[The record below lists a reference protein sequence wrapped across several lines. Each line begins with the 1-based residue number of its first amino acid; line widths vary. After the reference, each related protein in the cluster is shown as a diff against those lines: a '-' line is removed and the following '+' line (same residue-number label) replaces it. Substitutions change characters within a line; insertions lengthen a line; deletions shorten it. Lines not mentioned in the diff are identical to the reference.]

1 MKSAYQLN
9 MILIFCI
16 VSWGS
21 SYVAIKI
28 GLESFSPAQ
37 VASYRLFVAGTISLT
52 FLVLNRVS
60 FPTLHQFRQ
69 IVIIAF
75 IGIFVYHISIT
86 YFTVYF
92 EPNVVSFVSN
102 TAPMFIVIFSHLI
115 LNEHLRSIR
124 WSGFWLA
131 LLGIGIMNHQ
141 LGTVPDWK
149 QLGLLILP
157 VSGALFF
164 VLQKPLLKEMEPKYM
179 MHWCII
185 LGALMLLLWD
195 ASFLNELSG
204 ASYQSHIAI
213 IYLGIIPTV
222 AAFQLWAYLLS
233 KTAAS
238 NLASPI
244 YLVPTSTLLCSLI
257 FFHRIPEVSTILG
270 GSITILGVVISKQ
283 KQKVNESARVK

>member
-1 MKSAYQLN
+1 MKSESRPYV
-9 MILIFCI
+9 ILIFC
-16 VSWGS
+16 VLSWGS

-28 GLESFSPAQ
+28 GLESFAPTQ
-37 VASYRLFVAGTISLT
+37 VASYRLFVAGIISLAFAT
-52 FLVLNRVS
+52 INRIGL
-60 FPTLHQFRQ
+60 PTLQQFRQ

-75 IGIFVYHISIT
+75 VGIFIYHISIT

-102 TAPMFIVIFSHLI
+102 TAPIFIVIFSHLI
-115 LNEHLRSIR
+115 LNEHLRNIR

-131 LLGIGIMNHQ
+131 LLGIGIMNYQ
-141 LGTVPDWK
+141 SGTIPDWR

-157 VSGALFF
+157 ASGALFF
-164 VLQKPLLKEMEPKYM
+164 VLQKPLLKEMKPTHM

-185 LGALMLLLWD
+185 IGTLMLLLWD
-195 ASFLNELSG
+195 ASFLNELTG
-204 ASYQSHIAI
+204 ASFQSHLAI

-244 YLVPTSTLLCSLI
+244 YLVPTSTILFSMI
-257 FFHRIPEVSTILG
+257 IFHRIPEVTTVLG
-270 GSITILGVVISKQ
+270 GSITILGVVLSRQ
-283 KQKVNESARVK
+283 KQKVNESIEAK